1 MSGPM
6 LKILGDRFAWAVP
19 IRQEKLRMGRYR
31 ATWKNSGGLR
41 EVREPVNKLP
51 TGNRLDSSR
60 LVRIGFLPPSG
71 NHIPAVAHEW
81 SALMSR
87 PSVVEESPVRLKGR
101 LSREHLANL
110 KKSKDALKELRAA
123 MHACRVGNGRRR

>member
-6 LKILGDRFAWAVP
+6 LKVLGDRFAWAAPVKN
-19 IRQEKLRMGRYR
+19 IKVRMGRYR
-31 ATWKNSGGLR
+31 ATWANSGGLR
-41 EVREPVNKLP
+41 EVREPVNRLP
-51 TGNRLDSSR
+51 TGNRLDSSS

-81 SALMSR
+81 AAIMSKS
-87 PSVVEESPVRLKGR
+87 SVVEASPVKLRGR
-101 LSREHLANL
+101 LSRQNLADI

-123 MHACRVGNGRRR
+123 MHACRHRSRSR

>member
-1 MSGPM
+1 MSGPI
-6 LKILGDRFAWAVP
+6 LKVLGDRFAWAGP
-19 IRQEKLRMGRYR
+19 IRKEKLRMGRYR
-31 ATWKNSGGLR
+31 ATWGNSGGLR

-51 TGNRLDSSR
+51 TGNRLDSSS

-81 SALMSR
+81 AAIMSR
-87 PSVVEESPVRLKGR
+87 PSVVEESPVRMTGR
-101 LSREHLANL
+101 LSRQNLADI

-123 MHACRVGNGRRR
+123 MHACRHRHSR